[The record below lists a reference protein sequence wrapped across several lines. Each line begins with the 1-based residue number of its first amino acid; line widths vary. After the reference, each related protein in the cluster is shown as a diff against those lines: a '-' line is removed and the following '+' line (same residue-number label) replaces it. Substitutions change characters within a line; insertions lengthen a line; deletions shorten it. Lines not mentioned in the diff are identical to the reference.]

1 MDQRRI
7 FDEVKACILRVVD
20 IDPNLIT
27 SRARLIDDLGMDS
40 LDMLDLTFHLE
51 QVFKVKLSPREFENR
66 AKAELGDT
74 PLDVEGVYTPAA
86 LEHIR
91 VSMPEVPV
99 EELADGL
106 TKQQLPRSFRV
117 STMVNLVMHSLEEKD
132 A

>member
-91 VSMPEVPV
+91 VSMPEVPA